1 MLKTNSK
8 PKVAES
14 PERFGNFFRALPRIS
29 RAVYNREVDFLV
41 DLQSNGKGEQRMKR
55 DVIREKAKETLAL
68 EAAAVKKLTENVDE
82 EFCRAVECVLGC
94 TARIVVTG
102 MGKSGHVGRKIAATL
117 ASTGTPS
124 FFMHPAEAFHGDL
137 GMVTDKDVVLA
148 ISNSGEVQEVVKI
161 LPVIHRIGATIIAMT
176 GNRSSQLAEYSDYV
190 IDIGHEPEACPL
202 GLAPTTSTTATLAM
216 GDAIAVAAMSVRNFK
231 KQDFALFHPGGA
243 LGRRLLLK
251 VQDVMHTGE
260 ENPVVS
266 GEKTAKDALF
276 VMTEKGLGAVSVTD
290 AAGRFIGLLT
300 DGIIR
305 RALAKDYAFLDEPV
319 HEIMFTE
326 PLTIH
331 ADELAT
337 AALSVMEKHEPR
349 PVTVLP
355 VIDEKGAPVG
365 MIHLTDLLKQGVV

>member
-1 MLKTNSK
+1 
-8 PKVAES
+8 
-14 PERFGNFFRALPRIS
+14 
-29 RAVYNREVDFLV
+29 
-41 DLQSNGKGEQRMKR
+41 
-55 DVIREKAKETLAL
+55 
-68 EAAAVKKLTENVDE
+68 
-82 EFCRAVECVLGC
+82 
-94 TARIVVTG
+94 
-102 MGKSGHVGRKIAATL
+102 
-117 ASTGTPS
+117 
-124 FFMHPAEAFHGDL
+124 
-137 GMVTDKDVVLA
+137 MVTDKDVVLA

-260 ENPVVS
+260 ENPVVA

-355 VIDEKGAPVG
+355 VIDEKGAPIG